1 MKDEDV
7 AMGLITVGASAV
19 AVYSTLPDDV
29 KRAIKELVREVA
41 KGAVEGLID
50 EVKKDG

>member
-7 AMGLITVGASAV
+7 VMGLITIGASVV
-19 AVYSTLPDDV
+19 AAYSVLPDDV
-29 KRAIKELVREVA
+29 KKAMKELVREVA